1 MDYNR
6 KLWISTAGTRKATYW
21 PKNEIMWSDFVDR
34 LKNPVRS
41 SETMEEYLALG
52 KSQQAELKDV
62 GGFVGGPLSM
72 TGERALMYKEG
83 IF

>member
-34 LKNPVRS
+34 LKNPVRI
-41 SETMEEYLALG
+41 SETMELYLALG
-52 KSQQAELKDV
+52 
-62 GGFVGGPLSM
+62 
-72 TGERALMYKEG
+72 
-83 IF
+83 